1 MDRKTGEFENGRWR
15 AGAQGL
21 YAEYGNRVL
30 LKHLLLN
37 AGTFYHLGSAR
48 EVLSGATSGDVM
60 IGATSGS
67 ERGVNMALERRI
79 GRLAAEYVFS
89 SENVSIDGGKLRILH
104 ESEMG

>member
-37 AGTFYHLGSAR
+37 AGTFYWVVELGVWLAGPENWLAMR
-48 EVLSGATSGDVM
+48 PG
-60 IGATSGS
+60 
-67 ERGVNMALERRI
+67 
-79 GRLAAEYVFS
+79 GR
-89 SENVSIDGGKLRILH
+89 
-104 ESEMG
+104 